1 MNLARLCEKPC
12 CLAPISYGYST
23 RWTSG
28 IVVDSLR
35 RFLSGKKVN
44 IRLFLRIKT
53 CAIWNLPSFFSGDF
67 LPPEVPSGQKYSE
80 RIFPIQRTMYKV
92 EGRCP
97 ERRSHLALEHYRTVR
112 NADRFD
118 SGGLLPTN
126 GPAWE
131 KMRKQFQVRAPLL

>member
-1 MNLARLCEKPC
+1 MVLSFSYNFAFNLK
-12 CLAPISYGYST
+12 
-23 RWTSG
+23 
-28 IVVDSLR
+28 SL
-35 RFLSGKKVN
+35 FNLN
-44 IRLFLRIKT
+44 IPLDGRK
-53 CAIWNLPSFFSGDF
+53 
-67 LPPEVPSGQKYSE
+67 
-80 RIFPIQRTMYKV
+80 MYQL

-131 KMRKQFQVRAPLL
+131 KMRKQFQVRVQCAF

>member
-1 MNLARLCEKPC
+1 MLEWSNEKM
-12 CLAPISYGYST
+12 
-23 RWTSG
+23 
-28 IVVDSLR
+28 
-35 RFLSGKKVN
+35 
-44 IRLFLRIKT
+44 
-53 CAIWNLPSFFSGDF
+53 
-67 LPPEVPSGQKYSE
+67 SE
-80 RIFPIQRTMYKV
+80 WIFARTMYKV

-131 KMRKQFQVRAPLL
+131 KMRKQFQVRLLPNLVCIYFPSCHCYIGIYRTCA

>member
-1 MNLARLCEKPC
+1 
-12 CLAPISYGYST
+12 
-23 RWTSG
+23 
-28 IVVDSLR
+28 
-35 RFLSGKKVN
+35 
-44 IRLFLRIKT
+44 
-53 CAIWNLPSFFSGDF
+53 
-67 LPPEVPSGQKYSE
+67 
-80 RIFPIQRTMYKV
+80 MYQL

-131 KMRKQFQVRAPLL
+131 KMRKQFQVSISRDFRFSLTLFD

>member
-1 MNLARLCEKPC
+1 M
-12 CLAPISYGYST
+12 T
-23 RWTSG
+23 
-28 IVVDSLR
+28 
-35 RFLSGKKVN
+35 
-44 IRLFLRIKT
+44 
-53 CAIWNLPSFFSGDF
+53 FS
-67 LPPEVPSGQKYSE
+67 PPEVPSGQKYSE

-131 KMRKQFQVRAPLL
+131 KMRKEFQVRPPLL

>member
-1 MNLARLCEKPC
+1 
-12 CLAPISYGYST
+12 
-23 RWTSG
+23 
-28 IVVDSLR
+28 
-35 RFLSGKKVN
+35 
-44 IRLFLRIKT
+44 
-53 CAIWNLPSFFSGDF
+53 
-67 LPPEVPSGQKYSE
+67 
-80 RIFPIQRTMYKV
+80 MYQL

-131 KMRKQFQVRAPLL
+131 KMRKQFQVRVPGFFNVSKLYLTDKCWIDTTSITLTRL

>member
-1 MNLARLCEKPC
+1 
-12 CLAPISYGYST
+12 
-23 RWTSG
+23 
-28 IVVDSLR
+28 
-35 RFLSGKKVN
+35 
-44 IRLFLRIKT
+44 
-53 CAIWNLPSFFSGDF
+53 
-67 LPPEVPSGQKYSE
+67 
-80 RIFPIQRTMYKV
+80 MYKV

-131 KMRKQFQVRAPLL
+131 KMRKQFQVRVPPA